1 MAVLSDN
8 IEQFIK
14 SLLNE
19 YDEMVELQRNELAS
33 YFSCAPSQINYVLAT
48 RFSPEKGYYIES
60 KRGGGGYIK
69 LTRVDADKQAY
80 ISAVLKKDLAGG
92 EITEKKAMELLKN
105 MESVGYIDP
114 AAMWRGVDR
123 QGDPYPGEHP
133 GQDPGKY
140 DERNA
145 FGIAGGGMKYVVQ

>member
-105 MESVGYIDP
+105 MESVGYIDAKTRRLCGAALTDKAIRIP
-114 AAMWRGVDR
+114 ANIRDKVRANMMKEMLLAL
-123 QGDPYPGEHP
+123 QGE
-133 GQDPGKY
+133 
-140 DERNA
+140 E
-145 FGIAGGGMKYVVQ
+145 

>member
-33 YFSCAPSQINYVLAT
+33 YFSCAPSQNNYVLAT

-69 LTRVDADKQAY
+69 LVRIDADKQAY
-80 ISAVLKKDLAGG
+80 ISAVLKKELAGG
-92 EITEKKAMELLKN
+92 EIAEKKAMELLKN
-105 MESVGYIDP
+105 LQSMGYIDEKTRRLCGAALTDKAIRIP
-114 AAMWRGVDR
+114 ANVRDKIRASMMKEMLLAL
-123 QGDPYPGEHP
+123 QGE
-133 GQDPGKY
+133 
-140 DERNA
+140 E
-145 FGIAGGGMKYVVQ
+145 

>member
-69 LTRVDADKQAY
+69 LTRIDADKQAY

-105 MESVGYIDP
+105 MESVGYIDAKTRRLCGAAWTDKAIRIP
-114 AAMWRGVDR
+114 ANIRDKIRANMMKEMLLAL
-123 QGDPYPGEHP
+123 QGE
-133 GQDPGKY
+133 
-140 DERNA
+140 E
-145 FGIAGGGMKYVVQ
+145 

>member
-69 LTRVDADKQAY
+69 LTRIDADKQAY

-105 MESVGYIDP
+105 MESVGYIDARTRRLCGVALTDKAIRIP
-114 AAMWRGVDR
+114 ANIRDKIRANMMKEMLLAL
-123 QGDPYPGEHP
+123 QGE
-133 GQDPGKY
+133 
-140 DERNA
+140 E
-145 FGIAGGGMKYVVQ
+145 

>member
-69 LTRVDADKQAY
+69 LTRVDANKQAY
-80 ISAVLKKDLAGG
+80 ISAVLK
-92 EITEKKAMELLKN
+92 N
-105 MESVGYIDP
+105 
-114 AAMWRGVDR
+114 
-123 QGDPYPGEHP
+123 
-133 GQDPGKY
+133 
-140 DERNA
+140 
-145 FGIAGGGMKYVVQ
+145 

>member
-69 LTRVDADKQAY
+69 LVRIDADKQAY
-80 ISAVLKKDLAGG
+80 ISAVLKKELAGG

-105 MESVGYIDP
+105 LQSMGYIDKKTRRLCGAALTDKAIRIP
-114 AAMWRGVDR
+114 ANVRDKIRASMMKEMLLAL
-123 QGDPYPGEHP
+123 QGE
-133 GQDPGKY
+133 
-140 DERNA
+140 E
-145 FGIAGGGMKYVVQ
+145 

>member
-69 LTRVDADKQAY
+69 LTRVDANKQAY

-105 MESVGYIDP
+105 MESVGYIDGRTRRLCGAALTDKAIRIP
-114 AAMWRGVDR
+114 ANIRDKIRANMMKEMLLAL
-123 QGDPYPGEHP
+123 QGE
-133 GQDPGKY
+133 
-140 DERNA
+140 E
-145 FGIAGGGMKYVVQ
+145 

>member
-48 RFSPEKGYYIES
+48 GYYIES

-105 MESVGYIDP
+105 MESVGYIDARTRRLCGAALTDKAIRIP
-114 AAMWRGVDR
+114 ANIRDKIRANMMKEMLLAL
-123 QGDPYPGEHP
+123 QGE
-133 GQDPGKY
+133 
-140 DERNA
+140 E
-145 FGIAGGGMKYVVQ
+145 

>member
-105 MESVGYIDP
+105 MESVGYIDARTRRLCGASLTDKAIRIP
-114 AAMWRGVDR
+114 ANIRDKIRANMMKEMLLAL
-123 QGDPYPGEHP
+123 QGE
-133 GQDPGKY
+133 
-140 DERNA
+140 E
-145 FGIAGGGMKYVVQ
+145 